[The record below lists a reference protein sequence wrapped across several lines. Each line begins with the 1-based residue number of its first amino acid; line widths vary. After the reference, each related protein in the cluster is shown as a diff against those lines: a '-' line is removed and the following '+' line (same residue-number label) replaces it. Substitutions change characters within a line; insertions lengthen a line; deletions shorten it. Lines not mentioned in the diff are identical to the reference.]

1 MEMKGVYD
9 RGQPLVQMGIL
20 IASTLALAIVP
31 LIAHH
36 SAKKDGTRGIAF
48 YPANIPDGLPIWMGS
63 GSGIGACFTLCQ

>member
-36 SAKKDGTRGIAF
+36 AAKKEGEGHCRSFG
-48 YPANIPDGLPIWMGS
+48 
-63 GSGIGACFTLCQ
+63 

>member
-1 MEMKGVYD
+1 MLSSGFVEETAMETKGVYD

-36 SAKKDGTRGIAF
+36 TAKKKGRR
-48 YPANIPDGLPIWMGS
+48 
-63 GSGIGACFTLCQ
+63 

>member
-36 SAKKDGTRGIAF
+36 SAKKEGTRG
-48 YPANIPDGLPIWMGS
+48 NCRLS
-63 GSGIGACFTLCQ
+63 G